1 MEFIRTPLAIVD
13 FLAIT
18 VNILLLLLDYTV
30 PENSIR
36 VLRTLRMVWLLRL
49 FRFSGPL
56 QRLAGEICQV
66 KNDVFLLFQVWFVLG
81 VFFSSV
87 IFAAEKDIEETDFKC
102 LFQKIFNIH
111 YKTKSYIFLN
121 LN

>member
-1 MEFIRTPLAIVD
+1 MD
-13 FLAIT
+13 FLAIA
-18 VNILLLLLDYTV
+18 VNILLVLLDYTV
-30 PENSIR
+30 AEKSIR
-36 VLRTLRMVWLLRL
+36 MLRTLRMVWLLRL

-87 IFAAEKDIEETDFKC
+87 IFTAEKDVEETNLKC
-102 LFQKIFNIH
+102 LFQ
-111 YKTKSYIFLN
+111 IFLN
-121 LN
+121 IY